1 MVQCIVHCLNT
12 CLKHSMKGRIEMADK
27 QVLVTEEGYKK
38 LEEKLQYLKSVK
50 RIEIAERL
58 KAAIALGDL
67 SENSEYDDAK
77 NEQAFLEGEIQDLEA
92 KIRNSVIIKN
102 DVTDV
107 VQMGNTIVLK
117 DLEFDEIETYTL
129 VGTTEADPTE
139 FKISDESPVGRAILG
154 QKVGAQVDVQ
164 APNGI
169 IKYEIVE
176 IKG

>member
-1 MVQCIVHCLNT
+1 
-12 CLKHSMKGRIEMADK
+12 MKGRIEMADK
-27 QVLVTEEGYKK
+27 KVLVTEEGYKK

-77 NEQAFLEGEIQDLEA
+77 NEQAFLEGEILDLEA
-92 KIRNSVIIKN
+92 KIRNSDIIKN

-164 APNGI
+164 APSGI